1 MRKKLN
7 PLLTRLF
14 DAMAANR
21 PPPPRF
27 GIGWL
32 KGVVGVVAGSPS
44 CCG

>member
-7 PLLTRLF
+7 PLLARLF

-21 PPPPRF
+21 PPPRF
-27 GIGWL
+27 GISWL
-32 KGVVGVVAGSPS
+32 EGVVGVVAGSPS